1 VVLNYLV
8 PDALGAGSS
17 GGQGARIS
25 NVVYLRVRR
34 REKQR
39 EEVPYTGVGGA
50 IEETLA
56 SGALVCNRC

>member
-1 VVLNYLV
+1 MLNYLV
-8 PDALGAGSS
+8 PDAPGAGSS

-56 SGALVCNRC
+56 

>member
-1 VVLNYLV
+1 MLNYLV
-8 PDALGAGSS
+8 PDTPGAGSS

-39 EEVPYTGVGGA
+39 EEVPYTGVDGA